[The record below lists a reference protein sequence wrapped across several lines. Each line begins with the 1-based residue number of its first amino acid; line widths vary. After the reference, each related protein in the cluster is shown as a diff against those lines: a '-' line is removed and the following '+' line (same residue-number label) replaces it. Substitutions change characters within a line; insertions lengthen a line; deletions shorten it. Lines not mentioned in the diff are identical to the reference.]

1 MKKITIV
8 TLFIAS
14 CIVSNAQYKKASF
27 FNKNGRIYDIGIKAR
42 MQFGE
47 RKPAPG
53 IFMSFGRQNASKH
66 ISHWYDLEFNF
77 PTKFDYATEG
87 GDPGDITRPVRVKG
101 RTLWDYS
108 LRYNFVYFFKTDD
121 KEDVKFLPFVNL
133 TVGYLSSPNE
143 DAPEVTTT
151 PNVVSIRKDPDQWP
165 GSFLAGGGA
174 GFVYMLTERAGLRVT
189 ANYLKLIPTPVD
201 SEDTFIAL
209 KDHPVIMVAYRIRFI
224 GD

>member
-1 MKKITIV
+1 MKRTTIV
-8 TLFIAS
+8 TLFVVS
-14 CIVSNAQYKKASF
+14 CIAANAQYKKASF

-53 IFMSFGRQNASKH
+53 IFMSFGKQNASKH

-101 RTLWDYS
+101 RTIWDYS
-108 LRYNFVYFFKTDD
+108 LRYNFVYFFKKDD
-121 KEDVKFLPFVNL
+121 EEDVKFLPFINL

-143 DAPEVTTT
+143 DAPKFTTT
-151 PNVVSIRKDPDQWP
+151 PDVYAVRKSPDQWP
-165 GSFLAGGGA
+165 GAFVGGGGA
-174 GFVYMLTERAGLRVT
+174 GFVYMLTESAGLRVS
-189 ANYLKLIPTPVD
+189 ANYLKKIPANEASD
-201 SEDTFIAL
+201 DTFYPVG
-209 KDHPVIMVAYRIRFI
+209 DHPIIQVAYRIRFNRE
-224 GD
+224 